1 MEKNV
6 LRHKMAHIVVLLAGH
21 LHIREEDAL
30 DLFFSTRTYA
40 LLAAGRGGLHLLSDY
55 ELLED
60 TLTEL
65 SSAQ

>member
-6 LRHKMAHIVVLLAGH
+6 LRHKMAHIVMLLAGH
-21 LHIREEDAL
+21 LHVSEEEAL

-55 ELLED
+55 EL
-60 TLTEL
+60 
-65 SSAQ
+65 